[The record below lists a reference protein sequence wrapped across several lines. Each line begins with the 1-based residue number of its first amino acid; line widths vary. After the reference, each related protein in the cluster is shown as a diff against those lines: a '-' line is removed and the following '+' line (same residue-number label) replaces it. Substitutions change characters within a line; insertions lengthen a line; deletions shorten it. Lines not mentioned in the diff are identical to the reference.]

1 MPDIANDLP
10 GLHLLT
16 GSYTD
21 GRTVCIQSFQPSAV
35 IDLDVIAVAAAPTVK
50 TVGNGDDAVCRSK
63 NRRTLGTGNVCAGVG
78 THLAGEGV
86 NAVPEWRSNRTRD
99 RQPFAF

>member
-21 GRTVCIQSFQPSAV
+21 GRTVCTQSFQPSAV
-35 IDLDVIAVAAAPTVK
+35 IDLDVIAVAAAPAVK
-50 TVGNGDDAVCRSK
+50 TVNATLIPAATAVTRLCS
-63 NRRTLGTGNVCAGVG
+63 
-78 THLAGEGV
+78 LA
-86 NAVPEWRSNRTRD
+86 RK
-99 RQPFAF
+99 

>member
-50 TVGNGDDAVCRSK
+50 TVGNSDHAICGGEDWRA
-63 NRRTLGTGNVCAGVG
+63 LGADNVGAGVG
-78 THLAGEGV
+78 A
-86 NAVPEWRSNRTRD
+86 D
-99 RQPFAF
+99 FASDGINTIAEL

>member
-35 IDLDVIAVAAAPTVK
+35 IDLDVIAVAAAPANATLIPAA
-50 TVGNGDDAVCRSK
+50 TAVTRLCS
-63 NRRTLGTGNVCAGVG
+63 
-78 THLAGEGV
+78 LA
-86 NAVPEWRSNRTRD
+86 RK
-99 RQPFAF
+99 

>member
-35 IDLDVIAVAAAPTVK
+35 VDLDVVTVAAAPTVEA
-50 TVGNGDDAVCRSK
+50 VGNGD
-63 NRRTLGTGNVCAGVG
+63 RTICV
-78 THLAGEGV
+78 
-86 NAVPEWRSNRTRD
+86 
-99 RQPFAF
+99 

>member
-35 IDLDVIAVAAAPTVK
+35 IDLDVIAVAAAPAVK
-50 TVGNGDDAVCRSK
+50 AIGNSDHAICGGE
-63 NRRTLGTGNVCAGVG
+63 NRRTLAQ
-78 THLAGEGV
+78 AMS
-86 NAVPEWRSNRTRD
+86 VPVWELTSPVMGSTR
-99 RQPFAF
+99 